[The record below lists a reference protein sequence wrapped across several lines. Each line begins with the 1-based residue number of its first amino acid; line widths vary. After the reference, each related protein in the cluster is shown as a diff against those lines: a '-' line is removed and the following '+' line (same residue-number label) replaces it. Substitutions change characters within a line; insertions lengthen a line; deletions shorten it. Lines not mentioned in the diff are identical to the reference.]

1 MIEVISPFVSD
12 IGRKPQCGANLSMVE
27 CLQCPAWAFSK
38 HGDQVQE
45 QASPQTQ
52 DVEAASLLRLS
63 AGNWYGITS
72 ALLCCQTSSCQAV
85 RELRFKGQGR
95 GT

>member
-1 MIEVISPFVSD
+1 MIEVISPFGSD
-12 IGRKPQCGANLSMVE
+12 IGRKPQCGAYLSMVE
-27 CLQCPAWAFSK
+27 CLQCPAWALSK

-52 DVEAASLLRLS
+52 EVETASLLRLG
-63 AGNWYGITS
+63 AENWYGITS
-72 ALLCCQTSSCQAV
+72 ALLCCQTSFCQAV
-85 RELRFKGQGR
+85 RELRLRVQGR